1 MIFHNG
7 RPRRVVIAVDC
18 ALAGAYPSTAGEREF
33 ELVIAKTVTRDLI
46 MEK

>member
-7 RPRRVVIAVDC
+7 KPRRLVLGVDC
-18 ALAGAYPSTAGEREF
+18 ALARIYLSTTGEREF
-33 ELVIAKTVTRDLI
+33 ELAIARTVTRDLI